1 MHKRMDVES
10 LQNVGRRRGR
20 CMDVFLVMSIIFLFV
35 AVAAVAAGGVMV
47 VIELRSKIEVMRPSF
62 GHDTPAKQTGDTSA
76 PAYKMQNFASL
87 DANTSKLK
95 NSTMQWAAVE
105 YGEGNSVGSHF
116 DFDSRHHSLKPKK
129 EGHYFMYLDLVL
141 TCTSYQCKAGVLT
154 VSLGDKLTCSVQLP
168 EEAESPV
175 SRKCWTVERMDGQTP
190 LVAQMTVPQ
199 GGLENWKL
207 ELKGSKLGMFLVD

>member
-10 LQNVGRRRGR
+10 LQNIGRRRGR

-47 VIELRSKIEVMRPSF
+47 VTELRSKIEVRHPSF
-62 GHDTPAKQTGDTSA
+62 GNGTPEKQRDPSA
-76 PAYKMQNFASL
+76 PAYKMQDFAFL
-87 DANTSKLK
+87 DANSSKLK
-95 NSTMQWAAVE
+95 TSTMQWAAVA
-105 YGEGNSVGSHF
+105 YGEGTSVGSHF
-116 DFDSRHHSLKPKK
+116 DFNPHQHSLKPKK

-141 TCTSYQCKAGVLT
+141 TCTHQCKAGVLT

-168 EEAESPV
+168 EGAEAPV

-199 GGLENWKL
+199 EGLENWKL
-207 ELKGSKLGMFLVD
+207 ELKGSRLGMFLVD